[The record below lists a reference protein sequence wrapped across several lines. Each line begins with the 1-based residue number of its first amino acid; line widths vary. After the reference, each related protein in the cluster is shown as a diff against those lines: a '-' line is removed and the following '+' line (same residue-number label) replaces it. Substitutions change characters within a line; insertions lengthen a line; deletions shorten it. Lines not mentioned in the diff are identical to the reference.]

1 MKVTVG
7 HAIAAF
13 LERCGVKVAFGVIS
27 IHNMPILDAIA
38 QRGAI
43 RFVSARGEAGAASMA
58 DACARSSHTLGV
70 CITSTGTAAG
80 NAAGG
85 MVEAL
90 TAGTPLLHITG
101 QIETPYLDRDLAY
114 IHEAPDQLSMLQA
127 VSKQAWRVRS
137 ADTALATFKQAV
149 LCAQSGAQRA
159 GECRGAHRHPG
170 ADDRHAR

>member
-7 HAIAAF
+7 HLISAF
-13 LERCGVKVAFGVIS
+13 LEGCGVKSAYGVIS

-58 DACARSSHTLGV
+58 DACARSTGTLGV

-80 NAAGG
+80 NACGG
-85 MVEAL
+85 MVEAI

-101 QIETPYLDRDLAY
+101 QIEVPYLDRDMAY
-114 IHEAPDQLSMLQA
+114 IHEARDQLNMLKA
-127 VSKQAWRVRS
+127 VSKNAWRVRS
-137 ADTALATFKQAV
+137 ADTALATFQQAV
-149 LCAQSGAQRA
+149 REALTAPCGPAA
-159 GECRGAHRHPG
+159 CRPAPPAPAPHR
-170 ADDRHAR
+170 RR